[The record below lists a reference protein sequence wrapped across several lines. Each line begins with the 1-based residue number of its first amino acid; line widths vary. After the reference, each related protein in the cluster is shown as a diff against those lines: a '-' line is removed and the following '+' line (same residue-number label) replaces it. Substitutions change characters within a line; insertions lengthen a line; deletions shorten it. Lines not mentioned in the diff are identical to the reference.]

1 MFHLPD
7 LSRKR
12 IVRYVLLGV
21 TVCCTIFYSSVL
33 SFASDSS
40 FGGLDS
46 SSRESETVY
55 LGDSRL
61 LDQGSEAVKIENLR
75 IAPSDTSG
83 FHAVILSLIGDYN
96 PIAVTTSYQYPSGT
110 GYQTRYQ
117 VDVEPDWSWICT
129 ASIFVVIIFCL
140 FRLLGGL
147 FAWKR

>member
-12 IVRYVLLGV
+12 IVRVVCILLLFVVMFGV
-21 TVCCTIFYSSVL
+21 SVFADSGSSLVR
-33 SFASDSS
+33 D
-40 FGGLDS
+40 
-46 SSRESETVY
+46 EVETVST
-55 LGDSRL
+55 D
-61 LDQGSEAVKIENLR
+61 VLR
-75 IAPSDTSG
+75 ISAQDTTG
-83 FHAVILSLIGDYN
+83 FHAVILGLLGDYN

-129 ASIFVVIIFCL
+129 AAIFVVIIFCL
-140 FRLLGGL
+140 FRLIGGL